1 MCLCTQGWK
10 PELREKGDGVRE
22 RERERE
28 RERARATCVFVP
40 RAGSRSSERRVTG

>member
-22 RERERE
+22 RERERKRE
-28 RERARATCVFVP
+28 RER
-40 RAGSRSSERRVTG
+40 ERRVSLYPGLEAGAQREG